1 MRGDGLAEEPDVAFL
16 DVAAVGAE
24 VHRDPVRARECG
36 DDGAIVLRHLTGA
49 ADAPPRSRVVA
60 SGAGG
65 VFPRGVEVG
74 VWLGGG
80 LVQPSVPLS
89 SVEDVFIRRAQ

>member
-1 MRGDGLAEEPDVAFL
+1 MKKIAVIYASRYGHTKLLAE
-16 DVAAVGAE
+16 
-24 VHRDPVRARECG
+24 H
-36 DDGAIVLRHLTGA
+36 
-49 ADAPPRSRVVA
+49 VA

>member
-1 MRGDGLAEEPDVAFL
+1 MEGGGREVLRGISYG
-16 DVAAVGAE
+16 
-24 VHRDPVRARECG
+24 G